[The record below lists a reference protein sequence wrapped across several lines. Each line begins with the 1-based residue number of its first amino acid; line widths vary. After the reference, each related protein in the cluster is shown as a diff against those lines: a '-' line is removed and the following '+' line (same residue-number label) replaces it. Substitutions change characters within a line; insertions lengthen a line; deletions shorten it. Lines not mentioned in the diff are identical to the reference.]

1 MKITY
6 SCKFKR
12 SSAIEVLKIKE
23 IETKIHKKLK
33 VSGSVVD
40 SETCTLKNFKSNF
53 IFFSGL
59 KMVIGNFFG

>member
-33 VSGSVVD
+33 VSGSVID
-40 SETCTLKNFKSNF
+40 SETCTLKNFMSNF
-53 IFFSGL
+53 ILFLLFENGYW
-59 KMVIGNFFG
+59 KFFG